1 MTAIFQTGF
10 RIAVA
15 FAILGALATATIMLV
30 PIRADMS
37 VLLPEDRDGDL
48 GALFASLRD
57 GPANRTILISLGRRD
72 GDAPLDAPR
81 ALSSAYRAALEETG
95 LFEIVTNGAVQRD
108 RDTLAPFFDHRYR
121 LNPALDPASFTAEGL
136 RAALQRLLR
145 DLRGFSG
152 RMLQE
157 IMPADP
163 TLRTLDVA
171 RYWQP
176 PPTKT
181 RQGVW
186 VDADEAH
193 VLLVARTKSTG
204 FDMADQAATLG
215 RMERAAESLAP
226 NFGSLSLQM
235 SGPSVIAVA
244 SREVAENESL
254 HLVLVSVP
262 LVAGLLILFLRRFS
276 ALPIL
281 FLPLGGGFV
290 VAMAATAAIFG
301 DVHVTTLGFGVTLL
315 GIAVDYPLHLMAH
328 VRAGQRPA
336 TAARRIWSA
345 LLIAVSTTIFAFL
358 PLVGSS
364 FPGLAQLG
372 VFTVAGLATAVA
384 ITRWVLP
391 LMMSASAQAD
401 ADWGSDLPVAIHN
414 ALRVGRSVAL
424 VLGAAALTLLL
435 LRQTP
440 LWQQDLAALSPIPE
454 ALKLRDQALR
464 RDLNVADPRY
474 VLTIAGKDVDEA
486 LRRSEA
492 LMPGLQRLKSEK
504 AIADFDMV
512 ARYLPSRE
520 RQEQVLRALPD
531 EDRLRKNLGNA
542 LQGLSFKEGSFDPF
556 LQSIAELRQVGPL
569 TLPALSGSLLD
580 TRLSPMILEAKDGI
594 KALVLLRRL
603 RNPAELREMV
613 ETSGVEGVRLLD
625 LKQSAQDLM
634 DGYREETLR
643 WVAVG
648 AALAFAMLAI
658 TLRSIHGI
666 IAVAV
671 PVFLSVLITTAAVAQ
686 ISGSLSIFH
695 LLGLLM
701 VAGLG
706 IDYAVFLRRTSEQFG
721 DPDETSAA
729 IRAVTLCAVTSF
741 SVFALLATAA
751 VPVLSQ
757 IGLTVA
763 IGTVLSLLLGLVFT
777 SPGRGRN
784 L

>member
-1 MTAIFQTGF
+1 MTSIIRTGF

-15 FAILGALATATIMLV
+15 FAILCALGAVTITFV

-37 VLLPEDRDGDL
+37 VLLPDDGDGDL
-48 GALFASLRD
+48 GALFAGLRD
-57 GPANRTILISLGRRD
+57 GPANRTILISLGRKD
-72 GDAPLDAPR
+72 GEGSLDAPR
-81 ALSSAYRAALEETG
+81 ALSLAYRAALEETG
-95 LFEIVTNGAVQRD
+95 LFEFVTNGAMQRD
-108 RDTLAPFFDHRYR
+108 KAALAPFFEYRYR
-121 LNPALDPASFTAEGL
+121 LNPALNPASFTADGL
-136 RAALQRLLR
+136 RAALERLLR

-152 RMLQE
+152 GMLQE
-157 IMPADP
+157 IMHADP

-171 RYWQP
+171 RLWEP
-176 PPTKT
+176 PSTKT
-181 RQGVW
+181 QQGVW
-186 VDADEAH
+186 VDADETH
-193 VLLVARTKSTG
+193 VLLLAQTRSTG
-204 FDMADQAATLG
+204 FNLSEQAMTIA
-215 RMERAAESLAP
+215 RMRLAAENLAP
-226 NFGSLSLQM
+226 VFGPLSLQM

-254 HLVLVSVP
+254 HLLLVSVP

-281 FLPLGGGFV
+281 FLPLGGGFI
-290 VAMAATAAIFG
+290 VATAVTAAIFG

-358 PLVGSS
+358 PLAGSS

-384 ITRWVLP
+384 VTRWVLP
-391 LMMSASAQAD
+391 LLMSPSGQAD
-401 ADWGSDLPVAIHN
+401 ADWGSDMPSAIHRS
-414 ALRVGRSVAL
+414 LRVGRSVAL
-424 VLGAAALTLLL
+424 VLGAVALALLF
-435 LRQTP
+435 LRQGP
-440 LWQQDLAALSPIPE
+440 LWQQDLAALSPVPE
-454 ALKLRDQALR
+454 ALKLRDRTLR

-474 VLTIAGKDVDEA
+474 VMTIAGRDVDEA
-486 LRRSEA
+486 LRRSES
-492 LMPGLQRLKSEK
+492 LLPGLQRL
-504 AIADFDMV
+504 AANGTIADFDLV

-531 EDRLRKNLGNA
+531 EDRLRKNLGIA
-542 LQGLSFKEGSFDPF
+542 LEGLSFKKGSFDPF
-556 LQSIAELRQVGPL
+556 LQSMAALRQEGPL
-569 TLPALSGSLLD
+569 TVSALSGSPLAM
-580 TRLSPMILEAKDGI
+580 RLSPMILESKDGI
-594 KALVLLRRL
+594 KALVLLRHL
-603 RNPAELREMV
+603 RDPAELREMIAAA
-613 ETSGVEGVRLLD
+613 GVEGVRLLD
-625 LKQSAQDLM
+625 IKHSAQELM

-643 WVAVG
+643 WIAVG
-648 AALAFAMLAI
+648 AALAFAMLVI
-658 TLRSIHGI
+658 TLRSVRGVV
-666 IAVAV
+666 AVAV
-671 PVFLSVLITTAAVAQ
+671 PVFLSVLITLAAVAQ
-686 ISGSLSIFH
+686 VSGSLSIFH

-706 IDYAVFLRRTSEQFG
+706 IDYAVFLRRASEQFG
-721 DPDETSAA
+721 DPAETGAA

-777 SPGRGRN
+777 SPGRGRS